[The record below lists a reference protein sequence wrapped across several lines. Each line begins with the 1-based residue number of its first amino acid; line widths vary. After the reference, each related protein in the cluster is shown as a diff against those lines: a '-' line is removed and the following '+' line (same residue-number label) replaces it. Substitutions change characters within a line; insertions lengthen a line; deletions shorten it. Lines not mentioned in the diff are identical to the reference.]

1 MTRYLGIL
9 GYPLAH
15 SISPVMQQAALD
27 HHSFEVRYEAWQ
39 TPPEDL
45 SERVD
50 RLRDERY
57 LGANVTIPHKE
68 SVRRMLDRC
77 DTWSSRVGAVNTIVK
92 DNGLLVGHN
101 TDSGGFLRALTER
114 GPFDLNGAQVLLI
127 GAGGAARA
135 AAFGLAGE
143 RIESL
148 TIANRTLGRAQAL
161 VEEVRADTPS
171 AAAVSMEGPDL
182 ERAARGADLI
192 VNATSMGMS
201 HGGGEGPS
209 PLRADQIAQ
218 GATVFDMVYT
228 PAATPLLTEARRAGA
243 KGLGGL
249 WMLVYQ
255 GAAGFELWTDKPA
268 PVDAMYRAAATA
280 LAETAS

>member
-15 SISPVMQQAALD
+15 SISPVMQQAALN
-27 HHSFEVRYEAWQ
+27 HHSLDVRYEAWP
-39 TPPEDL
+39 TPPEEL

-50 RLRDERY
+50 GLRDERY

-68 SVRRMLDRC
+68 RARRLVDRC
-77 DTWSSRVGAVNTIVK
+77 DAWSSQVGAVNTIVK
-92 DNGLLVGHN
+92 DDGHLVGHN
-101 TDSGGFLRALTER
+101 TDSEGFLRALQDR
-114 GPFDLNGAQVLLI
+114 GGFDLDGAHVLLL

-143 RIESL
+143 RIASL
-148 TIANRTLGRAQAL
+148 TIVNRTQERAQAL
-161 VEEVRADTPS
+161 ADEVRPNTAS
-171 AAAVSMEGPDL
+171 AASVSMDSADL
-182 ERAARGADLI
+182 ERAARGASLI

-201 HGGGEGPS
+201 HSTAEGLS
-209 PLRADQIAQ
+209 PLPAGHIQS
-218 GATVFDMVYT
+218 GATVFDMVYA
-228 PAATPLLTEARRAGA
+228 PAETPLLAEARRAGA
-243 KGLGGL
+243 TGLGGL

-268 PVDAMYRAAATA
+268 PVDAMYRAAETA
-280 LAETAS
+280 LAETAA